1 MASEATFEILQSID
15 SEKLYL
21 DTSETGKEIKHK
33 FQYRSS
39 QGKLDGYK
47 AGQVI
52 QTFNVE
58 ISKSKVIAI
67 GGPDDIKL
75 IETLLATLMERY
87 DTFGPFH
94 QYNKPFILG
103 PSQFDDSGK
112 LIIPRIDNSTGKPS
126 VRDVD
131 QLLWIK
137 YLEKKEKYVL
147 VSMQFFHNDRLP
159 GVVKTE
165 WVSFEVSQ
173 KNSDPE
179 NIKTDVTSIFD
190 NLFVDGKQYSIQEIK
205 GNLLNKRQLLFKID
219 KVDEKS
225 SLLLLW
231 IAQNLL
237 STRYL
242 TDFKQIEKS
251 DLAQNL
257 SNMLASALIGH
268 MGFVTPANEN
278 QYKLPVPVGKITI
291 DKLIEVRNAIVL
303 EPPKSPTTTASSLKD
318 LYADTDSE
326 EEYIKEEEDHFNSKR
341 KVSSNNSSIS
351 SFEIIVSDEEQE
363 EYGDIFDWE

>member
-1 MASEATFEILQSID
+1 MASEATFEILKSID
-15 SEKLYL
+15 SEKLYRE
-21 DTSETGKEIKHK
+21 TSQTGKEIKHK

-47 AGQVI
+47 AEQVI
-52 QTFNVE
+52 QTFDVE
-58 ISKSKVIAI
+58 ISKSKVIAM
-67 GGPDDIKL
+67 GGQDDIKL

-103 PSQFDDSGK
+103 PSQFDQKKGTLLTK
-112 LIIPRIDNSTGKPS
+112 TNAGTIGKPS

-165 WVSFEVSQ
+165 WVSFEIS
-173 KNSDPE
+173 KIDTDPE
-179 NIKTDVTSIFD
+179 KIETDVQSIFD
-190 NLFVDGKQYSIQEIK
+190 NLFIDGKDYSIQEVP
-205 GNLLNKRQLLFKID
+205 GELLNKRQSFSQIKNAN
-219 KVDEKS
+219 EKS

-242 TDFKQIEKS
+242 IDFKQMEKS

-303 EPPKSPTTTASSLKD
+303 EPSKSPTTIASSLKD

-326 EEYIKEEEDHFNSKR
+326 EEYIKEDNFNSKR
-341 KVSSNNSSIS
+341 NVSSNNSSIS